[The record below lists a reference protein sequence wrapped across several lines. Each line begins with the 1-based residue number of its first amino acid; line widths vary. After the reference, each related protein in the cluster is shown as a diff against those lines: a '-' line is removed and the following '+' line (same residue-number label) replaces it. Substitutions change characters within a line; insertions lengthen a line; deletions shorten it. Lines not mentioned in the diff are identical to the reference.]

1 MSDAVTLEPIGY
13 VSSSRKE
20 AIDDD
25 WDAVTASITLDARF
39 TPEALQGL
47 EMFSHVE
54 VVFVFHQV
62 DEADIQ
68 PKARH
73 PRSNPAWPKVG
84 IFAQRAKMRP
94 NRLGVSVCRLV
105 SVRDLTLTVASLDAI
120 DGTPVLDLKPYM
132 TEFAPREPVRQPS
145 WSRELMAGYWK
156 AP

>member
-1 MSDAVTLEPIGY
+1 MKVEPIGY

-20 AIDDD
+20 PIDDD
-25 WDAVTASITLDARF
+25 WDGVTATITLEPRF
-39 TPEALQGL
+39 SPEALQGL
-47 EMFSHVE
+47 ENFSHVE
-54 VVFVFHQV
+54 VVFTFHLV

-73 PRSNPAWPKVG
+73 PRNNPAWPAVG

-105 SVRDLTLTVASLDAI
+105 SVHGLTLTVQALDAI

-132 TEFAPREPVRQPS
+132 TEFAPRETVRQPA

-156 AP
+156 TAD